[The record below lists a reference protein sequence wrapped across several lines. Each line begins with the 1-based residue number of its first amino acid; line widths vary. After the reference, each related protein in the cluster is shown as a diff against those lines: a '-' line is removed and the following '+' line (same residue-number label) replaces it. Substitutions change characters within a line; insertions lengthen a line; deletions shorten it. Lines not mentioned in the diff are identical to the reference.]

1 MIEITLAIPN
11 DYKQIADLG
20 FIIWNEH
27 YAPII
32 GAEQVAYML
41 DKFQSEKAIQQQ
53 VKEGFEYYLIT
64 FETVPVGYICIKKKR
79 DTLFLSKIYVLSN
92 YRGKKIGKTAMQFV
106 ERRANTLHCKNI
118 ELTVNKYNV
127 NSIKAYEKLG
137 FKTVEALVMD
147 IGNGFVMDD
156 YRMVKPIN

>member
-1 MIEITLAIPN
+1 MTEITLATPN

-27 YAPII
+27 YTPII

-41 DKFQSEKAIQQQ
+41 EKFQSEKAIQQQ
-53 VKEGFEYYLIT
+53 VEEGFEYYLIT
-64 FETVPVGYICIKKKR
+64 FETVSVGYICVKKKR
-79 DTLFLSKIYVLSN
+79 DALFLSKIYVLSD
-92 YRGKKIGKTAMQFV
+92 YRGKKIGKTAIQFV
-106 ERRANTLHCKNI
+106 ERRANTLHCNSI

-137 FKTVEALVMD
+137 FKTIEALVMD

-156 YRMVKPIN
+156 YRMVKNL

>member
-1 MIEITLAIPN
+1 MTEITLATPN

-27 YAPII
+27 YTPII

-41 DKFQSEKAIQQQ
+41 DKFQSEKAIQRQ

-79 DTLFLSKIYVLSN
+79 DTLFLSKIYVLSD

-106 ERRANTLHCKNI
+106 ERRANTLHCNSI

>member
-1 MIEITLAIPN
+1 MTEITLATPN
-11 DYKQIADLG
+11 DYKEIADIG

-27 YAPII
+27 YTPII
-32 GAEQVAYML
+32 GSEQVAYML

-64 FETVPVGYICIKKKR
+64 FETVPVGYICVKKKR
-79 DTLFLSKIYVLSN
+79 DTLFLSKIYVLSD

-106 ERRANTLHCKNI
+106 ERRANTLHCNSI

-156 YRMVKPIN
+156 YRMVKNL

>member
-1 MIEITLAIPN
+1 MTEITLATPN
-11 DYKQIADLG
+11 DYKEIADLG

-27 YAPII
+27 YTPII
-32 GAEQVAYML
+32 GSEQVAYML

-64 FETVPVGYICIKKKR
+64 FETVPVGYICVKKKR
-79 DTLFLSKIYVLSN
+79 DTLFLSKIYVLSD

-106 ERRANTLHCKNI
+106 ERRANTLHCNSI

-156 YRMVKPIN
+156 YRMVKNL

>member
-1 MIEITLAIPN
+1 MTEITLATPN

-27 YAPII
+27 YTPII

-41 DKFQSEKAIQQQ
+41 EKFQSEKAIQQQ
-53 VKEGFEYYLIT
+53 VEEGFEYYLIT
-64 FETVPVGYICIKKKR
+64 FEIVPVGYICIKKKR
-79 DTLFLSKIYVLSN
+79 DALFLSKIYVLSN

-106 ERRANTLHCKNI
+106 ELRANTLHCNSI